1 MPVYIA
7 TTGPKVD
14 QPSTLLYDCDFIY
27 REMQKL
33 WTLKIAWNIAIRV
46 PTTKIY
52 CVEFQVNSEP
62 SAYQILYSKEM
73 SWIWW
78 YSYYI
83 GAVLNWIA
91 KHQSGHLHTDLF
103 NHNK

>member
-33 WTLKIAWNIAIRV
+33 WTLKIASNIAIRV
-46 PTTKIY
+46 PTTKI
-52 CVEFQVNSEP
+52 
-62 SAYQILYSKEM
+62 
-73 SWIWW
+73 
-78 YSYYI
+78 
-83 GAVLNWIA
+83 
-91 KHQSGHLHTDLF
+91 
-103 NHNK
+103 